1 MPFPLPEDL
10 PEPGIKAGCPAL
22 QADSLPSEPPG
33 LGSDHSPVCPWWLP
47 SALLRPPEEGS
58 SVKTRAALSLS
69 SVAGKGSGEEGEPQE
84 TDFHLRRG
92 TWPGE

>member
-1 MPFPLPEDL
+1 MITAPSVVS
-10 PEPGIKAGCPAL
+10 AL
-22 QADSLPSEPPG
+22 Q
-33 LGSDHSPVCPWWLP
+33 

-84 TDFHLRRG
+84 TAFHLRRG